1 MVGIPTTS
9 DIFYPRRSFF
19 FFSLYALLHPP
30 LLPLLPFFFQMH
42 DPQHRLCF
50 DKLIDRVSRKRISR
64 IAYSRSTWHSISKKT
79 FHHWHRILTSNNSIF
94 AIPLFVILFFF
105 LFVFT
110 SREIMQKYF
119 NPYYLISYSLFV
131 YLDTR
136 FFSTSREHL
145 ANAPAH
151 RSSFLVPNPILF
163 PRSSEKKKKGKKR
176 EGKKAREEIFATP
189 NNSAYFPWPRSR
201 VSRVQIEIRRGIDR
215 DATKIPRRKPDGT
228 HWGKPRLAFPYR
240 APESCIFS
248 RPIWRMAGYS
258 INLRSGESIPPCV
271 PCTSAIFFFFSRVI
285 TTFRLELYEIVIRAR
300 GKKKRKN

>member
-1 MVGIPTTS
+1 
-9 DIFYPRRSFF
+9 
-19 FFSLYALLHPP
+19 
-30 LLPLLPFFFQMH
+30 MH

-163 PRSSEKKKKGKKR
+163 PRSSEKKKREKKGREKKR
-176 EGKKAREEIFATP
+176 EKKFSLRRTTRLIFP
-189 NNSAYFPWPRSR
+189 GHVR
-201 VSRVQIEIRRGIDR
+201 VYRVYRLKSDEASIE
-215 DATKIPRRKPDGT
+215 TRRKFHGGSPMARIGESPGWLFHTGRRNPAFFLVQYGGWPDIQLIFV
-228 HWGKPRLAFPYR
+228 PENRSLLVFLAR
-240 APESCIFS
+240 APS
-248 RPIWRMAGYS
+248 
-258 INLRSGESIPPCV
+258 
-271 PCTSAIFFFFSRVI
+271 FFFSRALSPLSASNC
-285 TTFRLELYEIVIRAR
+285 TKL
-300 GKKKRKN
+300 

>member
-1 MVGIPTTS
+1 MVGILTT
-9 DIFYPRRSFF
+9 F

-30 LLPLLPFFFQMH
+30 LLPLLPFFSN
-42 DPQHRLCF
+42 PQRRLCF
-50 DKLIDRVSRKRISR
+50 DKLIEYRENEFHELLIRDQHG
-64 IAYSRSTWHSISKKT
+64 TKT

>member
-1 MVGIPTTS
+1 
-9 DIFYPRRSFF
+9 
-19 FFSLYALLHPP
+19 
-30 LLPLLPFFFQMH
+30 
-42 DPQHRLCF
+42 
-50 DKLIDRVSRKRISR
+50 
-64 IAYSRSTWHSISKKT
+64 
-79 FHHWHRILTSNNSIF
+79 
-94 AIPLFVILFFF
+94 
-105 LFVFT
+105 
-110 SREIMQKYF
+110 MQKYF

-271 PCTSAIFFFFSRVI
+271 PCTSAIFFFSRALSPLSASNC
-285 TTFRLELYEIVIRAR
+285 TKL
-300 GKKKRKN
+300 